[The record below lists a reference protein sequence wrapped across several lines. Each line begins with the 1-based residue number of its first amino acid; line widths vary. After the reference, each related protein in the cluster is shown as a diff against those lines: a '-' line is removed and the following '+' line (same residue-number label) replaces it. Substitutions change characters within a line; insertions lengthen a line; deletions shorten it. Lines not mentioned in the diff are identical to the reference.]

1 MVFTDQLGRAVRRTE
16 TRIGKVDDLV
26 VVLGETDPHVVAV
39 RVRVGRRGRRVP
51 WSAVA
56 SFAEEVVIT
65 ADPMEDELAGDE
77 LLLARDVLDTQIF
90 DFGGGG

>member
-1 MVFTDQLGRAVRRTE
+1 
-16 TRIGKVDDLV
+16 
-26 VVLGETDPHVVAV
+26 
-39 RVRVGRRGRRVP
+39 VP

-65 ADPMEDELAGDE
+65 ADPMEDELATDE

-90 DFGGGG
+90 DRGGGALAAPEVAARLTQVARHG